1 MSAHE
6 NFPASSRGMPFSGLT
21 LNQYASLAHSSCE
34 VTLRS
39 PNEFPSQGWACAS
52 SSHETL
58 RPQTDPS
65 LSVSTVNAEGGQGRM
80 FSHLQAGET
89 FAKKVLDLRCSS
101 GS

>member
-1 MSAHE
+1 MNSH
-6 NFPASSRGMPFSGLT
+6 
-21 LNQYASLAHSSCE
+21 
-34 VTLRS
+34 LRA
-39 PNEFPSQGWACAS
+39 GACAS

-58 RPQTDPS
+58 RPQSDPS